1 MPAYNARVAFNAHN
15 SSSGALITNV
25 VHVEVDTLSSPP
37 NWGSIAG
44 DINTWLGTQWRNILT
59 THDVFDSIV
68 VTDEDYP
75 GSTLGQGVVS
85 LAAVGT
91 RTTSDTDLSP
101 GLCAIGT
108 FKSSVAKRYA
118 RGHVFFPPAYNSGEM
133 IAGGLW
139 SFTSS
144 YTIACAAWHDQYRA
158 GHTSGSSGYVPIIY
172 SRTRQKRGESP
183 FTFPIVAGIVRQG
196 QFFLRSRTTAP

>member
-68 VTDEDYP
+68 ATP
-75 GSTLGQGVVS
+75 
-85 LAAVGT
+85 T
-91 RTTSDTDLSP
+91 RILP
-101 GLCAIGT
+101 
-108 FKSSVAKRYA
+108 
-118 RGHVFFPPAYNSGEM
+118 
-133 IAGGLW
+133 
-139 SFTSS
+139 
-144 YTIACAAWHDQYRA
+144 
-158 GHTSGSSGYVPIIY
+158 
-172 SRTRQKRGESP
+172 
-183 FTFPIVAGIVRQG
+183 TFPIVTPRRTSLTFSTSGHCSLFPIPFSILTANPS
-196 QFFLRSRTTAP
+196 FL